1 MDQAIDDT
9 KLMARVRA
17 GDELAFELLFRRYE
31 ARLYAY
37 LWRRVRDEE
46 LAADLT
52 QETFVRLWQSRL
64 RWQDSGSMGAY
75 LIRTAQRLTI
85 DEYRRREVRNRWSQD
100 AAVASAS
107 AVRAPDQDLEERELR
122 LRLDEAICALPERTR
137 EVFIL
142 KRDAGLSY
150 REIAEL
156 MEISPKTVDAHMN
169 RALRQLRDRLADLR

>member
-1 MDQAIDDT
+1 MQPTTSDT
-9 KLMARVRA
+9 ELMERVRS
-17 GDELAFELLFRRYE
+17 GDELAFELLFRRYKG
-31 ARLYAY
+31 RLYAY
-37 LWRRVRDEE
+37 LWRRVHDEA
-46 LAADLT
+46 LAADLA

-64 RWQDSGSMGAY
+64 RWQDSGSLGSY

-85 DEYRRREVRNRWSQD
+85 DEYRRREVRNRWSRD
-100 AAVASAS
+100 MASVAVPVA
-107 AVRAPDQDLEERELR
+107 RAPDRELEQRELR
-122 LRLDEAICALPERTR
+122 LRLDEAIGALPERTR

-156 MEISPKTVDAHMN
+156 MEISPKTVDAQMN